1 MLHDVPNDRL
11 SADLDQWLG
20 PLRSLLGKSRS
31 EPAGEDGDRR
41 VVRRNLGRLLNGVE
55 RQYTDVLPEFRHW
68 YPLPV
73 AMQPQRS
80 YQKEKKRKEEN
91 RSAYT
96 TRTGLS

>member
-1 MLHDVPNDRL
+1 
-11 SADLDQWLG
+11 
-20 PLRSLLGKSRS
+20 
-31 EPAGEDGDRR
+31 
-41 VVRRNLGRLLNGVE
+41 LNGVE

-73 AMQPQRS
+73 AMQPQQS

-96 TRTGLS
+96 PSHLLAATYF